1 MEQIEQ
7 EKNYS
12 NQNYLESVE
21 KLSRA
26 GISFEIKQKGIKLS
40 IASIGKVSHDYFP
53 ATERWL
59 SKDSQQKGHG
69 IDSLI
74 ADIQKRATE
83 KLIAYLES
91 EVSCSE

>member
-1 MEQIEQ
+1 MEHIEQ

-26 GISFEIKQKGIKLS
+26 GISFEIKQKGIRLCILCS
-40 IASIGKVSHDYFP
+40 GKVSHDYFP

-59 SKDSQQKGHG
+59 RKDSQQKGYG

-74 ADIQKRATE
+74 ADIRNRTKE
-83 KLIAYLES
+83 NLIAYLES
-91 EVSCSE
+91 EVSCNG